1 MHLVK
6 INKLDTTFLNE
17 MKNYSMKFWLERIKT
32 GNMNKII
39 FDEKNYLT
47 AEQILMDR
55 HPDLKPCEVESLG

>member
-17 MKNYSMKFWLERIKT
+17 MKNYSMKCWLERIKT

-55 HPDLKPCEVESLG
+55 HSDLKSCEAESLG